1 MAVQGKKL
9 VDHLQVNSLKFL
21 PLVQTKDGTYL
32 FHPGFIYQSLL
43 KETNISKS
51 NAQKITEQVIRF
63 LISAKLKLITAPS
76 IREVVNVHLLKNGFE
91 KERLQYT
98 RIGLPFRDL
107 KELLNNNTDSEDI
120 VSNILNWIISEF
132 HAVNKLIKEKEREEN
147 K

>member
-1 MAVQGKKL
+1 MALKGKKL
-9 VDHLQVNSLKFL
+9 VDHSQVNSLKFL
-21 PLVQTKDGTYL
+21 PLVQTKNGTYL

-63 LISAKLKLITAPS
+63 LISAKLKLITAPL

-98 RIGLPFRDL
+98 RIGLPFHDL

-120 VSNILNWIISEF
+120 VSDILNWVISEF
-132 HAVNKLIKEKEREEN
+132 HVVNKLIKEKEREER